1 MKKTIIA
8 AMVTASLLQAC
19 TSANVTSNSVN
30 VPLELQGLLQQQAT
44 ASQQLIALTDDYIEK
59 TLPRNPINAMFFGD
73 NRFNHL
79 WPNNLSP
86 EFIAEGVA
94 LDKSYL
100 QALALIDYASLQGQ
114 DLYTYDI
121 FKQNLQTSL
130 EGTSYPAQY
139 LPLDQFIF
147 SPHNFFIQLGSGLSA
162 QPFTNVQDF
171 DNFIQRMH
179 GFALWMQQA
188 IVNMRAGIEAGV
200 VQPKPVVESMLPQ
213 MKAQVL
219 ADPEQSSLMTP
230 LKNMADKLPEAD
242 RKRLMASYK
251 QIISEQLTP
260 AYKAMV
266 EFIEQEYLPN
276 ARLSHGYGAL
286 PEGKNW
292 YNHQIKVNTTL
303 ALTAEQLHNTG
314 LNEVVRIHDEM
325 RLVAKDVG
333 FTGDLPA
340 FFKFLQTDP
349 QFYYQDSE
357 QVIHAYEA
365 LKDQIDPL
373 LDKLFSVKPKADY
386 VVRPYPESQ
395 AKSAPGASYIPA
407 AKDGSRPG
415 VFFANTYN
423 LKGQPKYGVETLSI
437 HEAVPGHHFQLSL
450 QNEVTGLPKI
460 RTQNFY
466 TVYAEGWALYAESL
480 GKELGMFT
488 DPYQYYGKLEAELFR
503 AMRLVVDTG
512 IHYKGWSREQAI
524 QYMLDNSTMTESDVT
539 AEVERYMVMPGQALA
554 YKTGQLKI
562 QELRE
567 YAEQALGDKF
577 DIKHF
582 HNLILLEGPLPMPL
596 LEKKIRDWVKSVS
609 VAA

>member
-8 AMVTASLLQAC
+8 AVVATSLLQAC
-19 TSANVTSNSVN
+19 SSASVANNTVT
-30 VPLELQGLLQQQAT
+30 VPQELQSLLQQNPT
-44 ASQQLIALTDDYIEK
+44 ASQQLVALTDDYIEK

-79 WPNNLSP
+79 WPNNLTP

-94 LDKSYL
+94 IDKSYL
-100 QALALIDYASLQGQ
+100 AALQQIDYSSLKGQ

-121 FKQNLQTSL
+121 FKQNLQTNL
-130 EGTSYPAQY
+130 EGNVYPTQY
-139 LPLDQFIF
+139 LPLNQFIF

-162 QPFTNVQDF
+162 QPFNNVQDF
-171 DNFIQRMH
+171 DNFTQRMQ
-179 GFALWMQQA
+179 AYATWMQQA
-188 IVNMRAGIEAGV
+188 IVNMRAGIKAGV

-219 ADPEQSSLMTP
+219 DNPEQSSLMMP
-230 LKNMADKLPEAD
+230 LKNMADKLPTAD
-242 RKRLMASYK
+242 RQRLEASYK
-251 QIISEQLTP
+251 QIIAEQITP
-260 AYKAMV
+260 AYQAMV

-276 ARLSHGYGAL
+276 ARDTHGYGAL
-286 PEGKNW
+286 PNGEDW
-292 YNHQIKVNTTL
+292 YNYQIKVNTTL
-303 ALTAEQLHNTG
+303 PLTAEQLHNTG
-314 LNEVVRIHDEM
+314 LSEVKRIHKEM
-325 RLVAKDVG
+325 LEVAREVG
-333 FTGDLPA
+333 FEGDLKA
-340 FFKFLQTDP
+340 FFTFLQTDP
-349 QFYYQDSE
+349 QFYYTDSE
-357 QVIHAYEA
+357 QIIAAYEG
-365 LKDQIDPL
+365 LKTKINPL

-480 GKELGMFT
+480 GKEMGMFT

-524 QYMLDNSTMTESDVT
+524 QYMLDNSTMTESDIT

-562 QELRE
+562 QELRD
-567 YAEQALGDKF
+567 YAEKALGEKF
-577 DIKHF
+577 DVKHF

-596 LEKKIRDWVKSVS
+596 LEKKIKAWVKSV
-609 VAA
+609 